1 MIPLNASESSAD
13 YWVQLRE
20 KLGVSP
26 IIDVGYPA
34 SLNAVRCSVVVPP
47 TTRQYAEDLVG
58 VVLELSMHQVLSEG
72 PLVAVRTC

>member
-1 MIPLNASESSAD
+1 M
-13 YWVQLRE
+13 
-20 KLGVSP
+20 SP

-47 TTRQYAEDLVG
+47 TTQQYAEDLVG